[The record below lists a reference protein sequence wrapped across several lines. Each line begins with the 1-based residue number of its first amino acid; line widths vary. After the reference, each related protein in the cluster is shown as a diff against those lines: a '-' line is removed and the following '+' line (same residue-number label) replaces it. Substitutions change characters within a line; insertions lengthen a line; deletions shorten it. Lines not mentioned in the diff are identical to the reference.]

1 MMVARP
7 PVNRRCGCELLRA
20 NEKIREAVR
29 PYPRGR
35 ASPPSLG
42 PHLGASSATIAH
54 LREDGRSQ
62 RRDCISTATRLHSV
76 CNHSVT
82 ICID

>member
-20 NEKIREAVR
+20 NEQLLEAI
-29 PYPRGR
+29 PRGC
-35 ASPPSLG
+35 ASPPSPG
-42 PHLGASSATIAH
+42 RHFGASSATIAH

-76 CNHSVT
+76 
-82 ICID
+82 

>member
-20 NEKIREAVR
+20 SEQIREAV
-29 PYPRGR
+29 PRRR

-42 PHLGASSATIAH
+42 LHLGASSATIAH

-62 RRDCISTATRLHSV
+62 RRDGISTAIRLHSV
-76 CNHSVT
+76 
-82 ICID
+82 